1 VAIFSKTEASK
12 AIAAQADTEGK
23 AKADTDHKSVPEEP
37 VVKKQSKG
45 SIVKEEDLVSL
56 LVELYNEAKNIEVQ
70 RKAGDKKSYP
80 SRTGPRFLAGLVAL
94 RY

>member
-37 VVKKQSKG
+37 VAKKQSSD
-45 SIVKEEDLVSL
+45 SIVDC
-56 LVELYNEAKNIEVQ
+56 
-70 RKAGDKKSYP
+70 
-80 SRTGPRFLAGLVAL
+80 
-94 RY
+94 